1 MGSASTSDSRRPGG
15 HPAVAGRRL
24 PGDHRRLRNRRCAG
38 LRDVRLALR
47 QVCYIN
53 KAFVRNPA
61 SLFFTLIFPLMCLV
75 IFSVIFGNG
84 RIQVGPG
91 TIVRV
96 ATFYVPSIAAFSVI
110 TACYTNI
117 AISLTFARDSGALK
131 RIHGSPLPVW
141 SYMFARIFH
150 AVVIAILL
158 VAICAA
164 FGAVFYGATLPTATL
179 PAFALSLVV
188 GAAVFCVLGV
198 ALTAVVP
205 NADASPA
212 VVNGTIPPPL
222 FISHVFIPLQ
232 NPPAWLDILGKIFP
246 VRHFADALIGS
257 FFNLSGSG
265 LHTNDLLVLGAWGV
279 AGVIVAIR
287 FFEWEPRV

>member
-1 MGSASTSDSRRPGG
+1 MND
-15 HPAVAGRRL
+15 L
-24 PGDHRRLRNRRCAG
+24 
-38 LRDVRLALR
+38 RLALR
-47 QVCYIN
+47 QVWYIN
-53 KAFVRNPA
+53 KAFLRNPA
-61 SLFFTLIFPLMCLV
+61 SLFFTLIFPLMFLV

-84 RIQVGPG
+84 HIEVGPG
-91 TIVRV
+91 QTVRV

-150 AVVIAILL
+150 SVVIAILL

-164 FGAVFYGATLPTATL
+164 FGAVFYGATLPTSTL
-179 PAFALSLVV
+179 PAFAVTLVV

-198 ALTAVVP
+198 AVTAFIP

-212 VVNGTIPPPL
+212 VVNGTVLPLL
-222 FISHVFIPLQ
+222 FISNVFIPLQ
-232 NPPAWLDILGKIFP
+232 NPPAWLDTLGKIFP

-265 LHTNDLLVLGAWGV
+265 LHTNDLLVLGAWGI
-279 AGVIVAIR
+279 AGAVVGIR
-287 FFEWEPRV
+287 FFQWEPRV